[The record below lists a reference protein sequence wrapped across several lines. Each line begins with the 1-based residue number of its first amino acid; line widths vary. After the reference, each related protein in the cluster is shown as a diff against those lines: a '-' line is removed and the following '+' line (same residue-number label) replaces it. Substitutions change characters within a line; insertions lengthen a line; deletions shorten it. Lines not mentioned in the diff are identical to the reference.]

1 MQEQLDSNINSFIMA
16 KDRARKL
23 IQMDTNG
30 TLGQIKQKAISEGKV
45 SYSPNGDVMAQSIDE
60 YRPYNNSAIPTNI
73 KSKSK
78 LPTEIIESFKK
89 QPSPTDYQ
97 GSVLDM
103 VQQASGGKI
112 FSEEKHVTVEQPT
125 NKQPIVQSNIDY
137 SMIKMIVEDC
147 MRKYTSALKK
157 SILSESKI
165 NENVGTLQA
174 MKIGDKFSFI
184 TSDGDLYEAKLTFIK
199 NMNTKKG
206 GK

>member
-1 MQEQLDSNINSFIMA
+1 MISVGNLDF
-16 KDRARKL
+16 DL
-23 IQMDTNG
+23 IFDG
-30 TLGQIKQKAISEGKV
+30 IALLLLCV
-45 SYSPNGDVMAQSIDE
+45 RYSSIFCV
-60 YRPYNNSAIPTNI
+60 T
-73 KSKSK
+73 
-78 LPTEIIESFKK
+78 T
-89 QPSPTDYQ
+89 SPTDYQ

-112 FSEEKHVTVEQPT
+112 FSEEKHIAVEQPT
-125 NKQPIVQSNIDY
+125 NTQPIVQSNIDY

-184 TSDGDLYEAKLTFIK
+184 TSNGDLYEAKLTFIK

>member
-30 TLGQIKQKAISEGKV
+30 TLGQIKQKAISEGKM
-45 SYSPNGDVMAQSIDE
+45 SYSPNGDVMTQSIDE
-60 YRPYNNSAIPTNI
+60 YRPHNSGAIPTNI

-112 FSEEKHVTVEQPT
+112 FSEENHITVEQPT
-125 NKQPIVQSNIDY
+125 NTQPIVQSNIDY